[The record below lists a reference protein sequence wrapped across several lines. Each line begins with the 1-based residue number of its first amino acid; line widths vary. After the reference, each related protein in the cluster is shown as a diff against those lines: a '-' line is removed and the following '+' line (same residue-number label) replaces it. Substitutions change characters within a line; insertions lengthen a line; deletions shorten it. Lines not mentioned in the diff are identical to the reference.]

1 MSDAVNQGLKE
12 TYSEATFNSWTSM
25 DKLAYAQVLLM
36 MLVVFSMVLSSVLS
50 FVGLYAGSLRKR
62 SVKA

>member
-1 MSDAVNQGLKE
+1 
-12 TYSEATFNSWTSM
+12 M